1 MRQPEVNEIEA
12 VEGAGFFGGLQGAF
26 EGAGAGAGGAGVA
39 IALGVAVT
47 GPVGIGVVVGGAV
60 IGAAAGYFLRDY

>member
-1 MRQPEVNEIEA
+1 MRQLEVNEIEA

-39 IALGVAVT
+39 IAL
-47 GPVGIGVVVGGAV
+47 
-60 IGAAAGYFLRDY
+60 AGC